1 MKRPKPD
8 TTHIETEVVEEI
20 IFHHPHNMLSSPTKF
35 FKSLL
40 IHGVPADEEARNI
53 LD

>member
-1 MKRPKPD
+1 
-8 TTHIETEVVEEI
+8 VYEEI
-20 IFHHPHNMLSSPTKF
+20 IFHHPHNILSSPTKF

-40 IHGVPADEEARNI
+40 IHGAPADENMKAV